1 MSNAPHKLHIAPSP
15 RHIAPVRVLALAT
28 AVSLAWPLA
37 AAADA
42 PGYGAAPVAASPA
55 VAAASAIDAALAA
68 EFKPGE
74 PGAAVLVMK
83 DGKPLF
89 RKAYGM
95 ANIEKGVA
103 LEPQM
108 VFRIGSLTKQFTA
121 VAILMLAE
129 QGKLS
134 VSDDI
139 RKTLPDFPTR
149 GKKITIE
156 HLLTHTSGIPNYT
169 DPPEYMG
176 NMHKDRTVSEMIDTF
191 RNEPLQFEPG
201 ERFAYS
207 NSGYFLLGAI
217 IEKVSGMS
225 YADFVARNIFEPLGM
240 KDTAYEGHERSA
252 ARRIEGYG
260 RAPTGGYV
268 VARPVSMTQ
277 PYAAGSLMSTVDD
290 LGRWDAAITAGKL
303 LKAESWKKAFTPYT
317 LNNGQKST
325 YAYGWGVR
333 KFRDSEII
341 EHSGGINGF
350 ITYAMRVPGERLY
363 VAVLMNALGR
373 EASPTYLAQKAA
385 AIALGKPFP
394 ELKAIK
400 LDNKTLDQYEGTYKV
415 DEKTNRIVTRV
426 NDQLMV
432 QRGQARAALQPYAE
446 NEFFIANSFT
456 RYKFVKDAS
465 GKVTQ
470 LIAIPN
476 GDGEEINPRTGD
488 KPAERKA
495 VSVTAEAFDTL
506 VGEYQLAPGFI
517 MTVSRDGARFFTQ
530 ATGQQPI
537 EIFPESETRYFPRVI
552 EATLQFVKDA
562 DGKATEFVLTQNG
575 RDMRAKRIK

>member
-1 MSNAPHKLHIAPSP
+1 MPNALPHRRAASPQLRHAAAPFLTLAIAV
-15 RHIAPVRVLALAT
+15 A
-28 AVSLAWPLA
+28 LAWPA
-37 AAADA
+37 AAVAEA
-42 PGYGAAPVAASPA
+42 PAAVTTSAAASPA
-55 VAAASAIDAALAA
+55 AAIDAALTA
-68 EFKPGE
+68 EFKSGE
-74 PGAAVLVMK
+74 PGAAVIVMK

-139 RKTLPDFPTR
+139 SKRLPDFPTQ

-156 HLLTHTSGIPNYT
+156 HLLTHTSGIANYT

-191 RNEPLQFEPG
+191 RNAPLQFEPG

-240 KDTAYEGHERSA
+240 KDTAYEGYERST
-252 ARRIEGYG
+252 ARRVEGYG

-277 PYAAGSLMSTVDD
+277 PFAAGSFMSTVDD
-290 LGRWDAAITAGKL
+290 LARWDAAITAGKL

-317 LNNGQKST
+317 LNNGQKSI
-325 YAYGWGVR
+325 YAYGWMVR
-333 KFRDSEII
+333 KFRGSDVI
-341 EHSGGINGF
+341 EHTGGINGF
-350 ITYAMRVPGERLY
+350 VTYAMRLPADRVY

-385 AIALGKPFP
+385 AIAVGKPFP

-415 DEKTNRIVTRV
+415 DDKTNRIVMRV

-432 QRGQARAALQPYAE
+432 QRGQTRAALQPYAE

-456 RYKFVKDAS
+456 RFKFVKDAS
-465 GKVTQ
+465 GKVVQ
-470 LIAIPN
+470 LVASPN

-488 KPAERKA
+488 KPAERKSVA
-495 VSVTAEAFDTL
+495 VSAQAFDTL

-517 MTVSRDGARFFTQ
+517 MTVSRDGTRFFTQ

-537 EIFPESETRYFPRVI
+537 EIFAESETRFFPRVI

-562 DGKATEFVLTQNG
+562 DGKVTEFVLTQNG
-575 RDMRAKRIK
+575 RDMRAKKIK